1 MLYKE
6 ITIVP
11 PCGLHNLN
19 DGNRERKRGE
29 WVMTIKILML
39 VIFFGV
45 MLAIGFYC
53 RKHATDVNGFVLG
66 ENAMK
71 DSELIQKVHSGN
83 KEAVGII
90 IERYYAD
97 IYRFCLY
104 MVQTEDD
111 AYDIAQET
119 FLKFMKY
126 GTSYKHHNL
135 KGYLLTI
142 ARNICFNYFRDKK
155 EKVTAIEWEEIDK
168 IPNNKDMLTEAEDAV
183 YLRNL
188 LKELSQDTR
197 EVIIL
202 RIYEEMKF
210 KDIAKIMGCSVS
222 TTKSR
227 FRLGVNQLKKL
238 LENDYE
244 R

>member
-1 MLYKE
+1 M
-6 ITIVP
+6 I
-11 PCGLHNLN
+11 
-19 DGNRERKRGE
+19 
-29 WVMTIKILML
+29 
-39 VIFFGV
+39 
-45 MLAIGFYC
+45 
-53 RKHATDVNGFVLG
+53 G

-104 MVQTEDD
+104 MVQTEND

-155 EKVTAIEWEEIDK
+155 EKVAVIEKEVIK
-168 IPNNKDMLTEAEDAV
+168 IYFVIQMKIKT
-183 YLRNL
+183 RNL

-197 EVIIL
+197 EIIIL

-227 FRLGVNQLKKL
+227 FRLGINQLKKL
-238 LENDYE
+238 MENDYE
-244 R
+244 K

>member
-1 MLYKE
+1 M
-6 ITIVP
+6 I
-11 PCGLHNLN
+11 
-19 DGNRERKRGE
+19 
-29 WVMTIKILML
+29 
-39 VIFFGV
+39 
-45 MLAIGFYC
+45 
-53 RKHATDVNGFVLG
+53 G

-71 DSELIQKVHSGN
+71 DSELIQKMHSGN
-83 KEAVGII
+83 KEAVSII
-90 IERYYAD
+90 VERYYAD

-104 MVQTEDD
+104 MVQTEND

-155 EKVTAIEWEEIDK
+155 EKVAVIEKEEIDK
-168 IPNNKDMLTEAEDAV
+168 IPNWKDMK
-183 YLRNL
+183 NL
-188 LKELSQDTR
+188 LKKLSQDTR

-227 FRLGVNQLKKL
+227 FRLGINQLKKL
-238 LENDYE
+238 MENDYE
-244 R
+244 K

>member
-1 MLYKE
+1 M
-6 ITIVP
+6 I
-11 PCGLHNLN
+11 
-19 DGNRERKRGE
+19 
-29 WVMTIKILML
+29 
-39 VIFFGV
+39 
-45 MLAIGFYC
+45 
-53 RKHATDVNGFVLG
+53 G

-155 EKVTAIEWEEIDK
+155 EK
-168 IPNNKDMLTEAEDAV
+168 DAV

-238 LENDYE
+238 MENDYE

>member
-1 MLYKE
+1 M
-6 ITIVP
+6 
-11 PCGLHNLN
+11 
-19 DGNRERKRGE
+19 
-29 WVMTIKILML
+29 
-39 VIFFGV
+39 
-45 MLAIGFYC
+45 FYDW
-53 RKHATDVNGFVLG
+53 R
-66 ENAMK
+66 NAMK

-104 MVQTEDD
+104 MVQTEHD

-155 EKVTAIEWEEIDK
+155 EKVTAVEWEEIDK
-168 IPNNKDMLTEAEDAV
+168 IPNHRDKLAETEDAI
-183 YLRNL
+183 YLGKL

-238 LENDYE
+238 MENDYE

>member
-1 MLYKE
+1 M
-6 ITIVP
+6 I
-11 PCGLHNLN
+11 
-19 DGNRERKRGE
+19 
-29 WVMTIKILML
+29 
-39 VIFFGV
+39 
-45 MLAIGFYC
+45 
-53 RKHATDVNGFVLG
+53 G

-71 DSELIQKVHSGN
+71 DSELIQKMHSGN
-83 KEAVGII
+83 KEAVSII
-90 IERYYAD
+90 VERYYAD
-97 IYRFCLY
+97 IYRLCLY
-104 MVQTEDD
+104 MVQTEND

-155 EKVTAIEWEEIDK
+155 EKVAVIEKEEIDK
-168 IPNNKDMLTEAEDAV
+168 IPNWKDMLIEVEDAV
-183 YLRNL
+183 YLKNL
-188 LKELSQDTR
+188 LKKLSQDTR

-227 FRLGVNQLKKL
+227 FQLGINQLKGK
-238 LENDYE
+238 

>member
-1 MLYKE
+1 MELPINIIISK
-6 ITIVP
+6 
-11 PCGLHNLN
+11 
-19 DGNRERKRGE
+19 
-29 WVMTIKILML
+29 
-39 VIFFGV
+39 VIF
-45 MLAIGFYC
+45 
-53 RKHATDVNGFVLG
+53 
-66 ENAMK
+66 
-71 DSELIQKVHSGN
+71 
-83 KEAVGII
+83 
-90 IERYYAD
+90 
-97 IYRFCLY
+97 
-104 MVQTEDD
+104 
-111 AYDIAQET
+111 
-119 FLKFMKY
+119 
-126 GTSYKHHNL
+126 
-135 KGYLLTI
+135 LTI

-155 EKVTAIEWEEIDK
+155 EKVTAIEWEEIDQ

-238 LENDYE
+238 MENDYE

>member
-1 MLYKE
+1 MKE
-6 ITIVP
+6 IISSLDI
-11 PCGLHNLN
+11 GSS
-19 DGNRERKRGE
+19 
-29 WVMTIKILML
+29 TIKL
-39 VIFFGV
+39 VVCEVYKNETNVLAVSEVKSKGV
-45 MLAIGFYC
+45 
-53 RKHATDVNGFVLG
+53 K
-66 ENAMK
+66 K
-71 DSELIQKVHSGN
+71 
-83 KEAVGII
+83 GII
-90 IERYYAD
+90 VNPEETIISLREVFSR
-97 IYRFCLY
+97 C
-104 MVQTEDD
+104 EDMLNIKID
-111 AYDIAQET
+111 
-119 FLKFMKY
+119 KV
-126 GTSYKHHNL
+126 
-135 KGYLLTI
+135 LLTI
-142 ARNICFNYFRDKK
+142 PSYYAEFLMTEAK
-155 EKVTAIEWEEIDK
+155 IDITHENNLINGDDIVRVLQACVYNK

-238 LENDYE
+238 MENDYE

>member
-1 MLYKE
+1 M
-6 ITIVP
+6 
-11 PCGLHNLN
+11 N
-19 DGNRERKRGE
+19 
-29 WVMTIKILML
+29 
-39 VIFFGV
+39 FFDCVVDISGV
-45 MLAIGFYC
+45 QRFM
-53 RKHATDVNGFVLG
+53 RG

-71 DSELIQKVHSGN
+71 DSELIQKMHSGN
-83 KEAVGII
+83 KEAVSII
-90 IERYYAD
+90 VERYYAD

-104 MVQTEDD
+104 MVQTEND

-155 EKVTAIEWEEIDK
+155 EKVAVIEKEEIDK
-168 IPNNKDMLTEAEDAV
+168 IPNWKDMLIEVEDAV
-183 YLRNL
+183 YLKNL
-188 LKELSQDTR
+188 LKKLSQDTR

-227 FRLGVNQLKKL
+227 FRLGINQLKKL
-238 LENDYE
+238 MENDYE
-244 R
+244 K

>member
-1 MLYKE
+1 
-6 ITIVP
+6 
-11 PCGLHNLN
+11 
-19 DGNRERKRGE
+19 
-29 WVMTIKILML
+29 
-39 VIFFGV
+39 
-45 MLAIGFYC
+45 
-53 RKHATDVNGFVLG
+53 
-66 ENAMK
+66 MK
-71 DSELIQKVHSGN
+71 DSELIQKMHSGN
-83 KEAVGII
+83 KEAVSII
-90 IERYYAD
+90 VERYYAD

-104 MVQTEDD
+104 MVQTEND

-135 KGYLLTI
+135 KGYL

-155 EKVTAIEWEEIDK
+155 EKVAVIEKEEIDK
-168 IPNNKDMLTEAEDAV
+168 IPNWKDMLIEVEDAV
-183 YLRNL
+183 YLKNL
-188 LKELSQDTR
+188 LKKLSQDTR

-227 FRLGVNQLKKL
+227 FRLGINQLKKL
-238 LENDYE
+238 MENDYE
-244 R
+244 K

>member
-1 MLYKE
+1 
-6 ITIVP
+6 
-11 PCGLHNLN
+11 
-19 DGNRERKRGE
+19 
-29 WVMTIKILML
+29 
-39 VIFFGV
+39 
-45 MLAIGFYC
+45 
-53 RKHATDVNGFVLG
+53 
-66 ENAMK
+66 MK

-104 MVQTEDD
+104 MVQIEDD

-119 FLKFMKY
+119 FLKFIKY
-126 GTSYKHHNL
+126 GTSYKHKNL
-135 KGYLLTI
+135 KGYLLAI
-142 ARNICFNYFRDKK
+142 ARNICFNYFRDRK
-155 EKVTAIEWEEIDK
+155 EKITVVEWKEIDK
-168 IPNNKDMLTEAEDAV
+168 IPNHKDALTETENAV

-210 KDIAKIMGCSVS
+210 KDIARIMGCSVS

-227 FRLGVNQLKKL
+227 FRLGVNRLKKL
-238 LENDYE
+238 MENDYE